1 MENIVVRGVM
11 IQKVAIFW
19 RFLSFSELLA
29 NQNAHGTQFNDF
41 LFLANQNARC
51 QNHFFGFWVF
61 PTDEPIR
68 MLVPHQKQSDC
79 SSTTG
84 SVWNQIEFQKDW
96 AQNIFK
102 KAARNSNE
110 RWTLPARSLYFKI
123 TLTYTRCKN
132 SLSLSTIVTPFIIVF
147 LIITSQMTNQKR
159 KRSQLSKE
167 RDRLNSL
174 RRFRQHAR
182 ALHQIDLN
190 TAAPKIPKWTLI

>member
-1 MENIVVRGVM
+1 MLMVQI
-11 IQKVAIFW
+11 
-19 RFLSFSELLA
+19 
-29 NQNAHGTQFNDF
+29 FNDF

-123 TLTYTRCKN
+123 THTYTRCKN
-132 SLSLSTIVTPFIIVF
+132 FLSLSRIVTPSFIVL

-159 KRSQLSKE
+159 KRSQFAKD
-167 RDRLNSL
+167 RNRLNTL

-182 ALHQIDLN
+182 AWHQIYWSQYSSNLPVLKFQILCL
-190 TAAPKIPKWTLI
+190 TAILVQGNIWLQMSPFYLA